1 MQKLTAKLKVWDPD
15 TWVGSTEIV
24 TQLHKGNMSQRKPP
38 PLWRPC
44 MLWVTLWDRRP
55 HPLKD
60 SQQFQNGC
68 RQPLRKQDEENNE
81 HRCICFR
88 NTLDYLRCCTET
100 DKSVKFQTLIWQ
112 AVQGYFIMRNC
123 TEAPDLKIGLK
134 CWFRAT
140 KKCNWK
146 SHIIRDIA
154 FTPDR
159 D

>member
-15 TWVGSTEIV
+15 TWVGSTEIL
-24 TQLHKGNMSQRKPP
+24 TQLQKGNMSQRKPP

-81 HRCICFR
+81 HWCICFR
-88 NTLDYLRCCTET
+88 NTLDYLRCCRDRQKRKIPDT
-100 DKSVKFQTLIWQ
+100 DMTGSARLFHNAQLHGGTRSENRPQVLI
-112 AVQGYFIMRNC
+112 
-123 TEAPDLKIGLK
+123 
-134 CWFRAT
+134 
-140 KKCNWK
+140 
-146 SHIIRDIA
+146 
-154 FTPDR
+154 
-159 D
+159 